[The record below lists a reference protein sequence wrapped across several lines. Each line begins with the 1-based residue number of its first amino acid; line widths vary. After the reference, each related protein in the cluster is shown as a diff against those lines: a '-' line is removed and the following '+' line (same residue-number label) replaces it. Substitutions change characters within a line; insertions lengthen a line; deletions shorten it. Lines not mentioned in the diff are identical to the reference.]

1 MPDRSRC
8 PNCRE
13 PVSPFAAGCA
23 VCGADLDTKRWDTGP
38 GVGNRIGS
46 WFSALGAGPSATGPW
61 PWIILLCFFAFGGTL
76 VAWLFGL
83 FA

>member
-23 VCGADLDTKRWDTGP
+23 VCGTDLDPHRWDTGP
-38 GVGNRIGS
+38 SALNRVGS
-46 WFSALGAGPSATGPW
+46 WFSALSFGPSHGGPW
-61 PWIILLCFFAFGGTL
+61 VLIAVLVFIFFGGSI
-76 VAWLFGL
+76 VAALFGL
-83 FA
+83 FS

>member
-23 VCGADLDTKRWDTGP
+23 VCGTDLDPKRWDTGP
-38 GVGNRIGS
+38 SVTNRIGS
-46 WFSALGAGPSATGPW
+46 VTTPMADATLYRLSGVVRRCALVSRGS
-61 PWIILLCFFAFGGTL
+61 
-76 VAWLFGL
+76 
-83 FA
+83 

>member
-1 MPDRSRC
+1 
-8 PNCRE
+8 
-13 PVSPFAAGCA
+13 VSPFAAGCA
-23 VCGADLDTKRWDTGP
+23 VCGADLDPKRWDTGP
-38 GVGNRIGS
+38 SVTNRIGS
-46 WFSALGAGPSATGPW
+46 WFSALSAGPSATGPW